1 VSFGLREP
9 ESSSIVQYSY
19 DLHIFMQNGNSS
31 LFRYAHIF
39 LDGNRSLFRQAH
51 FSHDGKQTLF
61 RQAHFSQDDQPP
73 SATTFSHPAMRSAVT
88 VVPTHPVRYASKL
101 VWLPSLSACT
111 WLAPHCVARNQAA
124 LAKPHLSVLIELS
137 RVAGSFEAAATLSA
151 VMLEPPP
158 FAAIQLAYLAL
169 KAGDCMLRVPCPA
182 TPGKWFLLYLKS
194 PDSKS
199 MIATRAAC
207 APKELMLKMP
217 NDCSMFG
224 AATLAVAHSSGKGA
238 PSQEAVSGAMLV
250 RSLAVMQA
258 V

>member
-1 VSFGLREP
+1 VSFGLRQP
-9 ESSSIVQYSY
+9 TSGSIVQYSY
-19 DLHIFMQNGNSS
+19 DLHMFIQDKNSS
-31 LFRYAHIF
+31 LFRYARFFH
-39 LDGNRSLFRQAH
+39 DGNQPLFRH
-51 FSHDGKQTLF
+51 
-61 RQAHFSQDDQPP
+61 AHFSQDDQPE
-73 SATTFSHPAMRSAVT
+73 SAITFFHPAMRSSVT
-88 VVPTHPVRYASKL
+88 VVPTHPVRYDSKL
-101 VWLPSLSACT
+101 AWLPSLNACT
-111 WLAPHCVARNQAA
+111 WVASHCVARNQAA

-207 APKELMLKMP
+207 APKELMLKRP
-217 NDCSMFG
+217 KDCSMFG
-224 AATLAVAHSSGKGA
+224 AATLAVAHSSGNGA
-238 PSQEAVSGAMLV
+238 SSQEAVSGAMLV
-250 RSLAVMQA
+250 RSLAVTQA